1 MMSETVIFDLMR
13 VGLWTAVQVSLPIL
27 AVALITGLVIG
38 LLQALT
44 SIQEMTLTFV
54 PKLLAIVITFWMSMD
69 FMTGSLVGFFQNEI
83 IPIVARYH

>member
-1 MMSETVIFDLMR
+1 MSETVIFDLMR
-13 VGLWTAVQVSLPIL
+13 FGLWTAVQVSLPIL

>member
-1 MMSETVIFDLMR
+1 MMSETVIFDMMR
-13 VGLWTAVQVSLPIL
+13 LGLWTAVQVSLPIL
-27 AVALITGLVIG
+27 AVALITGLVVG

-54 PKLLAIVITFWMSMD
+54 PKVLAIVITFWMSMD
-69 FMTGSLVGFFQNEI
+69 FMTSSLVNLFQNEI

>member
-13 VGLWTAVQVSLPIL
+13 LGLWTAVQVSLPIL
-27 AVALITGLVIG
+27 AVALVTGLVIG

-44 SIQEMTLTFV
+44 SLQEMTLTFV

-69 FMTGSLVGFFQNEI
+69 FMTASLVNLFQNEI
-83 IPIVARYH
+83 IPILARSH